1 MEVNAVVFM
10 NFYFN
15 ITLGEQFVCLLI
27 KCLAKETSL
36 GPAFL
41 LHF

>member
-10 NFYFN
+10 TFYFN
-15 ITLGEQFVCLLI
+15 ITIGEQFVCLLI
-27 KCLAKETSL
+27 KCLAKGPSL
-36 GPAFL
+36 TPAFL